1 MITKNTRIDSTIDFQ
16 NGEAILIDKQFRKTS
31 FDIVHKVRKY
41 TGVKKVG
48 HAGTLDPMAT
58 GLVIVCTGKM
68 TKEIH
73 NFQNFEKTYEG
84 TITIGKTTTS
94 FDLETEFD
102 AVYDFDFVD
111 DNLIYQVKEKFV
123 GVQKQTPPMYS
134 AVKKN
139 GKPLYEFA
147 RKGKEV
153 ERNER
158 EVFIKSFEIKKIDLP
173 DIFFEINCS
182 KGTYIRVIA
191 NEFGKELGCG
201 AHLSSLRRTKIG
213 EFSVNDAITINE
225 FIESL
230 KKIAIN

>member
-68 TKEIH
+68 TKEIY

-84 TITIGKTTTS
+84 TITIGKTTPS

-139 GKPLYEFA
+139 GKTLYEFA

>member
-68 TKEIH
+68 TKEIY

-84 TITIGKTTTS
+84 TITIGKTTPS